1 LVEPSVARGN
11 INAIKRPVNLP
22 DRSWDVGADKEVEAA
37 HEMAAHEMAAAT
49 RTGFAWS
56 ELRATRQVIKAKT
69 SADGGTPD
77 GITADRIPTV
87 RVTS

>member
-22 DRSWDVGADKEVEAA
+22 DRSWDVGADKEVE
-37 HEMAAHEMAAAT
+37 AAHEMAAAT